1 MNIHINE
8 FCLEEGQQSGIL
20 VPISIQAQKSS
31 EVSGFLFIRVWAAQ
45 TKHSSRNNSTGLG
58 WLSRHL
64 WDQIVSAK
72 GNITPVYN
80 PRAGAGNLRMTW
92 CVFVKSVFQCRVKWH
107 QRDLEWFGSEG
118 TLKSH
123 LVQPLPWA
131 GIPRWLQVSPNQIQI
146 GLEPF

>member
-8 FCLEEGQQSGIL
+8 FCLEEGQQSQVL

-58 WLSRHL
+58 WLLQHL

-72 GNITPVYN
+72 GNITLVYN
-80 PRAGAGNLRMTW
+80 PRAGTGNLRMTW
-92 CVFVKSVFQCRVKWH
+92 CVFVKSVLQCRLKWH
-107 QRDLEWFGSEG
+107 QRYLKWCGLEG
-118 TLKSH
+118 TLKRH
-123 LVQPLPWA
+123 LDQLLAWA
-131 GIPRWLQVSPNQIQI
+131 GTPGLLQVSPNPIQI
-146 GLEPF
+146 DLEHF

>member
-8 FCLEEGQQSGIL
+8 FCLEEGQQSQIL
-20 VPISIQAQKSS
+20 VPISIQVEKSS

-58 WLSRHL
+58 WLLQHL
-64 WDQIVSAK
+64 WDRIVSAK

-80 PRAGAGNLRMTW
+80 PRAGAGNLGMTW
-92 CVFVKSVFQCRVKWH
+92 CVFVKSVLQYRMKWH
-107 QRDLEWFGSEG
+107 QRDLEWFGLEG
-118 TLKSH
+118 TLKGH

-131 GIPRWLQVSPNQIQI
+131 GTSRLLQVSPNPIQI
-146 GLEPF
+146 VLEHF